1 MREFRKNFFDYIAYR
16 SKSQRKYAQYNC
28 ACPLLSTIA
37 TLFFLLCPFLSEA
50 THNRAGEI
58 LIRQIGP
65 LTIEATV
72 ITYTQT
78 SSFSADRDSLTID
91 WGDGSKS
98 TLVRTNGPKDRDGFH
113 KGEELQNDIKKNI
126 YKGQHTYGGF
136 APFYVVTMTD
146 PNRNAGIL
154 NINAPFSDS
163 VQFSLSTTFTFLSQ
177 QFQGVNSTPILLQPP
192 IDFGCVGEVFIHNP
206 NAYDVDGDSL
216 YYQLTEPRAAPGVRV
231 PNYVYPN
238 RIGGG
243 MGNNILT
250 LNEKTG
256 ELVWNAP
263 QRAGEYNVTIMV
275 VEFRQ
280 GLPIDTLIRDMQI
293 EIRDNCKNDP
303 PIIEGGKDIC
313 VVAGTLVEFKV
324 SASDPDDIPRQ
335 QKVTISALGGPFQT
349 NSSPAQFTAP
359 QGYQNDPVSGTFKWQ
374 TTCEHISNQY
384 YNVVFKAVDNFL
396 SDSTGLA
403 TLKTIRIKVVAPA
416 PQDLKIKTSKN
427 SIILDWQKPYS
438 CDAAADNYFYGFSI
452 WRRENS
458 KNISADT
465 CNPGLKGKGYSRLA
479 FRYKQAIG
487 NRYEFVDTGAE
498 RGISYCYRVQAEF
511 AKLTSS
517 SVPYNLVESLA
528 SEEVCLQLNR
538 DIPLPLQV
546 DVTKTGDGS
555 GSISVLWNRPSAA
568 DLDTLAN
575 PAPYRIDLLHAGN
588 ELGPFS
594 SIFSSTALNF
604 SALKDTSF
612 QHDMVNTSEKHFY
625 KLEFY
630 TNNQPIP
637 LGISPVASSLLL
649 TINSTDRTNILEWT
663 DKTPWANFKYIIL
676 RKNNNSGIFD
686 SIASTIGR
694 TYRDEGLRN
703 GGEYCYQIRSYGAYS
718 ISGIRSP
725 LINHSQ
731 ERCAIP
737 LDNIAPCPPVLSA
750 VNICSDS
757 SLPASD
763 TTDNHLS
770 WRNVKNTCKEGKD
783 VAGYRIYYSAIAG
796 GQFDL
801 IAQINQYNDTTFL
814 HGPLKSLAG
823 CYFLTAFD
831 SLNNTSSPG
840 NIVCVDN
847 CPVYELP
854 NTFTPNG
861 DNQNDLYKPFPTWK
875 FVSEVDF
882 KVFNRWGGLV
892 FATSDPHLN
901 WNGKNMNGEDLA
913 EGVYY
918 YQCTIFEQRV
928 EGKVKRK
935 EPISGYIQLFR

>member
-1 MREFRKNFFDYIAYR
+1 MNALKKGISSPRIFGFSSVAMVIFIAIGKKVKPGALLVLMLTYPFFA
-16 SKSQRKYAQYNC
+16 S
-28 ACPLLSTIA
+28 
-37 TLFFLLCPFLSEA
+37 A

-58 LIRQIGP
+58 LIKQIGP
-65 LTIEATV
+65 LSIEATI

-91 WGDGSKS
+91 WGDGTKT
-98 TLVRTNGPKDRDGFH
+98 TLVRMNGPKDKDGFH

-126 YKGQHTYGGF
+126 YKGEHTYSGF

-192 IDFGCVGEVFIHNP
+192 IDFGCVGEIFIHNP

-263 QRAGEYNVTIMV
+263 QKAGEYNITIMV

-280 GLPIDTLIRDMQI
+280 GVPIDTLIRDMQI

-303 PIIEGGKDIC
+303 PQIAGGQDIC
-313 VVAGTLVEFKV
+313 VIAGTLVEIKV
-324 SASDPDDIPRQ
+324 TASDPDDSPKQ
-335 QKVTISALGGPFQT
+335 QKVALTALGGPLQT
-349 NSSPAQFTAP
+349 RYSPATFTAP
-359 QGYQNDPVSGTFKWQ
+359 SGYQNDPVSGTFRWQ

-396 SDSTGLA
+396 SDTTGLA
-403 TLKTIRIKVVAPA
+403 TLKTIRIKIVAPA
-416 PQDLKIKTSKN
+416 PKNLKISTGQSKIDLN
-427 SIILDWQKPYS
+427 WEKPYE
-438 CDAAADNYFYGFSI
+438 CDAVAENYFYGFSI
-452 WRRENS
+452 WRKENS
-458 KNISADT
+458 SNIQPDT
-465 CNPGLKGKGYSRLA
+465 CNPGLKGKGYTRLA
-479 FRYKQAIG
+479 FKWKQNIN
-487 NRYEFVDTGAE
+487 NRYEFTDATAE

-511 AKLTSS
+511 ARLTSS
-517 SVPYNLVESLA
+517 SVPYNLVEGLA
-528 SEEVCLQLNR
+528 SGEVCIQLNR

-546 DVTKTGDGS
+546 DVIKTGTTDGT
-555 GSISVLWNRPSAA
+555 IKIVWNKPSAA
-568 DLDTLAN
+568 DLDTMLN
-575 PAPYRIDLLHAGN
+575 RGPYRYELVHSAN
-588 ELGPFS
+588 ESGPFTPVFTVVAS
-594 SIFSSTALNF
+594 NFNSTT
-604 SALKDTSF
+604 DTTF
-612 QHDMVNTSEKHFY
+612 EHKMLRTGEKHFY
-625 KLEFY
+625 KLVFY
-630 TNNQPIP
+630 VNDQTIP
-637 LGISPVASSLLL
+637 LGTSPVASAILLN
-649 TINSTDRTNILEWT
+649 IISTDQTNILSWSE
-663 DKTPWANFKYIIL
+663 KTPWANIKYVVL
-676 RKNNNSGIFD
+676 RKNNGTGSYD
-686 SIASTIGR
+686 SIATTINR
-694 TYRDEGLRN
+694 NYRDEGLIN
-703 GGEYCYQIRSYGAYS
+703 GQNYCYLIKSFGAYS
-718 ISGIRSP
+718 IGGIRSP
-725 LINHSQ
+725 LVNRSQ
-731 ERCAIP
+731 EVCAVP
-737 LDNIAPCPPVLSA
+737 VDNIPPCPPQLTVT
-750 VNICSDS
+750 NICND
-757 SLPASD
+757 AMVAATD
-763 TTDNHLS
+763 TSVNYLN
-770 WRNVKNTCKEGKD
+770 WRDISKTCLTGKD
-783 VAGYRIYYSAIAG
+783 AAGYRIYFSNLSG

-801 IAQINQYNDTTFL
+801 LAEINLQNDTSYV

-823 CYFLTAFD
+823 CYYLTAFD
-831 SLNNTSSPG
+831 SLKNASAPG

-847 CPVYELP
+847 CPVFELP

-861 DNQNDLYKPFPTWK
+861 DNRNDLFRPFPTLR
-875 FVSEVDF
+875 FIAEVDF

-892 FATSDPHLN
+892 FATTDPHLN
-901 WNGKNMNGEDLA
+901 WDGKNLNGEDLA

-918 YQCTIFEQRV
+918 YQCIVYEQRV

-935 EPISGYIQLFR
+935 EALSGFIQLFR